1 MARRCKITG
10 KTRLVGNNVSHSKRR
25 TKRVQLANLQYKK
38 FWLPVQKRWI
48 RIRVS
53 TAAIRTIA
61 KNGIER
67 MLHDTGILKTKNNK
81 KKIID
86 KKQEDKVDA
95 KQVTAKKTVSK
106 KSAAKKTK
114 SVAKG

>member
-53 TAAIRTIA
+53 TAGIRTIA
-61 KNGIER
+61 KNGIEK
-67 MLHDTGILKTKNNK
+67 MLHDTGILKIKNTRKVNDKVTEKTQEK
-81 KKIID
+81 KID
-86 KKQEDKVDA
+86 KKKAV
-95 KQVTAKKTVSK
+95 KKKEKT
-106 KSAAKKTK
+106 AAK
-114 SVAKG
+114 G